1 MLFVHIGFCGT
12 EHLNLTGKI
21 ITRQHICILQKAP
34 QKGICV
40 LVDKD
45 VPI

>member
-1 MLFVHIGFCGT
+1 MLFVHIGFCST
-12 EHLNLTGKI
+12 EHLNLTRKI
-21 ITRQHICILQKAP
+21 ITRQHICIWQKAP
-34 QKGICV
+34 QKGICA